1 LKYSEEDRIK
11 RIKLMREEHFIQI
24 KKELEKMK
32 QILNKDDPVMDVIC
46 QISNMLMRVY
56 LNIYQK
62 FRIFM
67 KNISKNLKI
76 RSS

>member
-1 LKYSEEDRIK
+1 MKYSEEDRIK

>member
-1 LKYSEEDRIK
+1 
-11 RIKLMREEHFIQI
+11 MREEHFIQI

>member
-1 LKYSEEDRIK
+1 MKYSEEDRIK

-56 LNIYQK
+56 LNIYQ
-62 FRIFM
+62 I
-67 KNISKNLKI
+67 
-76 RSS
+76 

>member
-1 LKYSEEDRIK
+1 MKYSEEDRIK

-32 QILNKDDPVMDVIC
+32 QILNKDDPVMVVIC